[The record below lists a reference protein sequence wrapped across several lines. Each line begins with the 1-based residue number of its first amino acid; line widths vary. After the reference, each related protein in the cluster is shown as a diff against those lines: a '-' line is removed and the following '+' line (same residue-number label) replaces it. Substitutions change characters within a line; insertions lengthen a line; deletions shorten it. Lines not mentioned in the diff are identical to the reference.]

1 MSEKITKFPIS
12 YSQRRKNIN
21 GPLYVSCQVS
31 GRALQFHKKS
41 HTFEKGEFITI
52 DVMAMQMEDDKPARK
67 ICELI
72 VTKEDLLDALNHV
85 SPVE

>member
-1 MSEKITKFPIS
+1 MSEKITKFPIT

-21 GPLYVSCQVS
+21 GPLCVECQVS
-31 GRALQFHKKS
+31 GRTLQFHEQS
-41 HTFEKGEFITI
+41 HVCASGEFITI

-85 SPVE
+85 SPTE